1 MTIKKIEI
9 HLKTLEIHSK
19 SQLESKDIDHWWQ
32 IKFKKIQ
39 SNKNIEDKEK
49 QSILVSINNARD
61 ELNELEISIIKKLLE
76 ENSQDYSSTKQ
87 NDNQKQN
94 SRRRNKPENNFNFSK
109 EYIFTPKGTLRFS
122 AWLSIFFFGLGAIVL
137 IEETIMQIG
146 CLLFVLLGISS
157 LFSKIK
163 ISKKGIYYTIFFYTQ
178 YYEWEKIKDAKAIG
192 EEVGDIKAIKLFFK
206 RKVNGRLSSTFSN
219 LSNDTNEIVNTISAF
234 LNYF

>member
-1 MTIKKIEI
+1 MTIKKIKI

-76 ENSQDYSSTKQ
+76 ENSQDYSSS
-87 NDNQKQN
+87 KQN
-94 SRRRNKPENNFNFSK
+94 SKRRNKPENNFNFSK
-109 EYIFTPKGTLRFS
+109 EYIYTPKGSLRFY
-122 AWLSIFFFGLGAIVL
+122 AWGSILFFGLGAIVTS
-137 IEETIMQIG
+137 EETIIQIG

-163 ISKKGIYYTIFFYTQ
+163 ISKKGIYYIIFFYTQ
-178 YYEWEKIKDAKAIG
+178 YYEWEKVKDVKAIG
-192 EEVGDIKAIKLFFK
+192 EEVGDIKTIKLFSK
-206 RKVNGRLSSTFSN
+206 GK
-219 LSNDTNEIVNTISAF
+219 
-234 LNYF
+234 

>member
-1 MTIKKIEI
+1 MTIKQIEI
-9 HLKTLEIHSK
+9 HLNTLEIYSK

-76 ENSQDYSSTKQ
+76 DNSQDYSSSKQ

-109 EYIFTPKGTLRFS
+109 EYIFTPKGELRFYS
-122 AWLSIFFFGLGAIVL
+122 WFSIFFFGLGAIVL
-137 IEETIMQIG
+137 EETKMQIG
-146 CLLFVLLGISS
+146 CLLFVLLGILS

-163 ISKKGIYYTIFFYTQ
+163 ISKKGIYFTIFFYTQ
-178 YYEWEKIKDAKAIG
+178 YYEWEKIKDVKATG
-192 EEVGDIKAIKLFFK
+192 EVVGDMKAIKLFFK

-219 LSNDTNEIVNTISAF
+219 LSNDTNEIVNTILAF